1 LDGKA
6 VRMKRISKDSK
17 FLIVPMDHG
26 VSVGAVKGL
35 EDMDE
40 IVSKVSSSCSAV
52 LFHKGIAMA
61 LDTESLHSTGC
72 IVHLSAST
80 SFGLDGNKKVVV
92 GSIFDAVRLGADA
105 VSVHVN
111 VGGCVAEPDMLEDL
125 GRIASECVDV
135 GMPLLAMMYARG
147 KNVTDSLDAHN
158 VSHVA
163 RIGAE
168 LGADIVKCNYT
179 GSPETFREVTR
190 KCPVPII
197 IAGGPRVSNDRELL
211 EMVAGCMEAGGMG
224 ISIGRNVFGHEH
236 PDLITAALAQIIFEN
251 RTVDEALKVI
261 R

>member
-1 LDGKA
+1 MDGKA
-6 VRMKRISKDSK
+6 VRMKRISKQEK

-40 IVSKVSSSCSAV
+40 IVSQVSSHCSAV
-52 LFHKGIAMA
+52 LFHKGIAMNLA
-61 LDTESLHSTGC
+61 CESLNGTGC

-80 SFGLDGNKKVVV
+80 SFGQDGNRKVLV
-92 GSIFDAVRLGADA
+92 GSVFDGVRLGADA

-111 VGGCVAEPDMLEDL
+111 VGGCDTEPDMLEDL
-125 GRIASECVDV
+125 GRIASECVET

-147 KNVTDSLDAHN
+147 KNVADSLDAST

-179 GSPETFREVTR
+179 GSPETFKEVTR
-190 KCPVPII
+190 KCPVPVV
-197 IAGGPRVSNDRELL
+197 IAGGPRVSTDRELL
-211 EMVAGCMEAGGMG
+211 EMVQGCMEAGGKG
-224 ISIGRNVFGHEH
+224 ISIGRNVFGHDR
-236 PDLITAALAQIIFEN
+236 PDLITAALACIIFEN
-251 RTVDEALKVI
+251 RTVDEALEVLG
-261 R
+261 